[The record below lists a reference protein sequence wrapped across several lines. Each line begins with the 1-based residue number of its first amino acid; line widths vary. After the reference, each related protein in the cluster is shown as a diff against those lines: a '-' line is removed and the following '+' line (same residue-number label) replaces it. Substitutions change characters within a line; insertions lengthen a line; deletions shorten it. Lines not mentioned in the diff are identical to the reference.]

1 MDLVEKAVGEHKSMS
16 RSDIDDLLWNK
27 LPEWMSEKQKKGKI
41 GNLISEMRMNGKIQN
56 LGSFNKPVWSLKK

>member
-1 MDLVEKAVGEHKSMS
+1 MS

-27 LPEWMSEKQKKGKI
+27 LPEWMSVKQKKGKI
-41 GNLISEMRMNGKIQN
+41 GNLISEMRMNGKIHN

>member
-1 MDLVEKAVGEHKSMS
+1 MS

-41 GNLISEMRMNGKIQN
+41 GNLISEMRMNGKIHN